1 MTKFSGTKH
10 RPLRANLTAP
20 VHTLRQ
26 RTLTHEGG
34 AAYVH
39 DPESELFVLAAT
51 NMVGEGTFYEHAS
64 DRDARFVDL
73 VHQVTATNPAFI
85 AGADPGAGKVGL
97 AQYLRESMLMRS
109 AAVVMAAEYVKAGE
123 PFGHLGASAV
133 GHHLPEGGDLAEIGR
148 HQQQR
153 HEQALGGD
161 APHPAPPGAS
171 QGLVGGVF

>member
-10 RPLRANLTAP
+10 RPLRANLMAP

-34 AAYVH
+34 AAYVR

-51 NMVGEGTFYEHAS
+51 IMVGEGTFYEHAS

-109 AAVVMAAEYVKAGE
+109 AAVVMAAEYVKAGG
-123 PFGHLGASAV
+123 PV
-133 GHHLPEGGDLAEIGR
+133 R
-148 HQQQR
+148 
-153 HEQALGGD
+153 
-161 APHPAPPGAS
+161 PPGR
-171 QGLVGGVF
+171 